1 MNPYMF
7 CVIVA
12 AGRIERH
19 SGRIFKLCDVP
30 PHAEAC
36 KQDRQKG
43 GFQNHNA
50 KRRYYRRSAL
60 VFYLRTG
67 TVSEK
72 QKLVMAMVIG
82 LAASITGRTLG
93 WIHVKR

>member
-12 AGRIERH
+12 AGRIKRH

-36 KQDRQKG
+36 KQTGKRKR
-43 GFQNHNA
+43 FQNHNA
-50 KRRYYRRSAL
+50 ERRYDRRSAL
-60 VFYLRTG
+60 VFYLRTD

-82 LAASITGRTLG
+82 LAASIT
-93 WIHVKR
+93 

>member
-19 SGRIFKLCDVP
+19 SGRILSS
-30 PHAEAC
+30 ATS
-36 KQDRQKG
+36 RLMQKPVNRTDKKER
-43 GFQNHNA
+43 FQNHNA
-50 KRRYYRRSAL
+50 ERRYYRRSAL
-60 VFYLRTG
+60 VFYLRTD

-82 LAASITGRTLG
+82 LAAGVTGRTLG